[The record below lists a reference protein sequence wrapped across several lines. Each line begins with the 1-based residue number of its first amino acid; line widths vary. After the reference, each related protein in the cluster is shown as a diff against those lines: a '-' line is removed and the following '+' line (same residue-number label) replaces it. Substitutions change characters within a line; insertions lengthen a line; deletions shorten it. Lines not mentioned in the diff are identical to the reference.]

1 MWVSYSGQKL
11 AKGRGGGGGEF
22 GGPYGVYSLIAHVL
36 DTSQVRDF
44 V

>member
-11 AKGRGGGGGEF
+11 AKGRGGGGEF

>member
-1 MWVSYSGQKL
+1 MCGSLIVDKSLQK
-11 AKGRGGGGGEF
+11 GGGGGEF